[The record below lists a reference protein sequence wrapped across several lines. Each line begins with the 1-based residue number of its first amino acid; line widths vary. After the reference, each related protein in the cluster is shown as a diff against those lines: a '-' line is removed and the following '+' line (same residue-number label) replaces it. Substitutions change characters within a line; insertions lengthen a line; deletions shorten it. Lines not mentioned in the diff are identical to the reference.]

1 MGKRYRQAQNARQRA
16 NGIEPEPGP
25 YAGVKN
31 WARFLKRA
39 DLKPV
44 KVKHPEKYLNASS
57 KRFLVLKGRVPKIV
71 FETTADGFERWV
83 P

>member
-1 MGKRYRQAQNARQRA
+1 MMGLRDRANRNEGLRA

-44 KVKHPEKYLNASS
+44 KIEDPEKYLHAS
-57 KRFLVLKGRVPKIV
+57 R
-71 FETTADGFERWV
+71 THA
-83 P
+83 

>member
-1 MGKRYRQAQNARQRA
+1 MQRA

-31 WARFLKRA
+31 CARFLKCVA
-39 DLKPV
+39 LKPV
-44 KVKHPEKYLNASS
+44 AITNFEKYLHASS
-57 KRFLVLKGRVPKIV
+57 KRFLVLKGRVPKIM